1 MPPLQTTGICLR
13 QWPFSETSQTVSILT
28 SDHGVVR
35 GLAKG
40 ARRTPGSFGGGFEPL
55 TLGTLV
61 FFHKAG
67 RELET
72 LSEWHESKSWR
83 SPRRNSAANRA
94 ALAMV
99 DLTEKLN
106 RGAEVDQRAFW
117 ALHDGLEA
125 LETGRLPDEALCR
138 TLWNLLNAAGFGPL
152 VDEAIPTDHA
162 AFDPEAGQVCDFE
175 NNSGAW
181 RLSPATVS
189 VLQDLVR
196 ENQPS
201 SHEPAAWSKSARLLA
216 AWSSRILGEA
226 PPSWSWTFPSGLPE

>member
-1 MPPLQTTGICLR
+1 M
-13 QWPFSETSQTVSILT
+13 
-28 SDHGVVR
+28 
-35 GLAKG
+35 
-40 ARRTPGSFGGGFEPL
+40 
-55 TLGTLV
+55 

-152 VDEAIPTDHA
+152 VDETIPTDHA

-196 ENQPS
+196 ENQSS